1 MTDWNTSHL
10 EILAKM
16 VRPPVVGKVHKQ
28 TDTIQGWVDLDG
40 DVFSEAMDE
49 LITNPEAPVVQ
60 KGRGTVQ
67 LTSVHETKEFIK
79 EHDDEGEYTW
89 YL

>member
-1 MTDWNTSHL
+1 MVDWNTSHL

-16 VRPPVVGKVHKQ
+16 VRAPVVGKHHKQ
-28 TDTIQGWVDLDG
+28 IDTIQGWVDLDG
-40 DVFSEAMDE
+40 DVFSSAMDD
-49 LITNPEAPVVQ
+49 LITDLEAPVRQ

-67 LTSVHETKEFIK
+67 LTSVHDAKEFIK
-79 EHDDEGEYTW
+79 KHDDEGEYTW

>member
-1 MTDWNTSHL
+1 MDEWNTSHL

-16 VRPPVVGKVHKQ
+16 VRVPVYGDHHKQ
-28 TDTIQGWVDLDG
+28 TDTIQGWVDLEG
-40 DVFSEAMDE
+40 DVFSEAMDD
-49 LITNPEAPVVQ
+49 LITDPQAPVRQ

-67 LTSVHETKEFIK
+67 LTSVYETKEFIE
-79 EHDDEGEYTW
+79 EHDDEEEYSW